1 MRQSKYVKGFRKPAM
16 TSRAAHVGVRQQRI
30 GDGFDRV
37 YRKVEDDE
45 ENQIGEVDGEIEVD
59 STRIKKPRPTPLR
72 PPIRDLRRRPTPLDL
87 RFRAAS
93 GEFQLCPPIPRCIK
107 RFGGE
112 NREGEEGRSIA
123 SYFGDLICKYLELE
137 LELVGSGGSETG
149 TVRFQILKFRI
160 WSDQIQIQFP
170 KYGICYPPGTWY
182 LVGSHS
188 FTSHDISLQF
198 TSSPSGFSIAAT
210 NFFIAATLHRD
221 LSVVHV
227 FLISIVPQTPS
238 QNLDC
243 GDSYAF
249 TESPSRSLVMEEQPT
264 DRESEVEQQKDPEV
278 KDKRKAEVW
287 HKFDVGRD
295 PKTNKITKAS
305 CKFCSIDLKV
315 TTNTGTS
322 SMLKHLKSCNGHP
335 NNIDSRQPKI
345 SMFKS
350 SQSEGTTVSK
360 WEFNQASTRQALTK
374 MIFID
379 EQPFSYVERAGFRL
393 FCSVAVPQF
402 SLPSRYTVAKDI
414 GKLYLSEMDNVRNTL
429 KCVKSRIAITT
440 DCWTSVQNLNYM
452 VLTAHFI
459 DDNWKLHKRILNFK
473 VMDSHK
479 RKEIGK
485 VLESCIL
492 KWGIEDKLS
501 CITVDNA
508 SANDVAVAYLKE
520 NLGDKLILGGEF
532 FHMRCAAH
540 ILNLIVKDGLNM
552 VKDSINCIR
561 AVCVHVRSSTERS
574 KLFDDCQKIPYK
586 GSLSLDNNT
595 RWNSTYLMLDR
606 AIKFEKV
613 FKRMKQEDPNIEK
626 ELKYGFLRPPGF
638 KKCTTY
644 KVLSSMVKDIL
655 AVPVST
661 VASESAFS
669 TSGRVVDDFRSSLGV
684 KTVEALI
691 CTQDWLRA
699 SNVCID
705 LEQLL
710 EDVEKYEKDIGD
722 TIDEAI
728 GQIYVVKRQ
737 KRPVPVPTKS
747 CSSSKNSGFGLTSS
761 SSRSQNQRSA
771 SSSSRS

>member
-1 MRQSKYVKGFRKPAM
+1 MNMIIELGL
-16 TSRAAHVGVRQQRI
+16 VR
-30 GDGFDRV
+30 
-37 YRKVEDDE
+37 DE
-45 ENQIGEVDGEIEVD
+45 Q
-59 STRIKKPRPTPLR
+59 
-72 PPIRDLRRRPTPLDL
+72 DLQVPG
-87 RFRAAS
+87 S
-93 GEFQLCPPIPRCIK
+93 G
-107 RFGGE
+107 
-112 NREGEEGRSIA
+112 S
-123 SYFGDLICKYLELE
+123 
-137 LELVGSGGSETG
+137 GSGGNRRFRNWNWSNRF
-149 TVRFQILKFRI
+149 RFQILKSGI
-160 WSDQIQIQFP
+160 WSNRFRFQIL
-170 KYGICYPPGTWY
+170 KSGIWYPAGTWY
-182 LVGSHS
+182 LTAASLRISALPHPPRFTQLHLIIFSLHFFGLRSSV
-188 FTSHDISLQF
+188 FTSRGAA
-198 TSSPSGFSIAAT
+198 SSSVF
-210 NFFIAATLHRD
+210 TLHRSIERVRH
-221 LSVVHV
+221 LSVSGHNR
-227 FLISIVPQTPS
+227 S
-238 QNLDC
+238 QH
-243 GDSYAF
+243 SSA
-249 TESPSRSLVMEEQPT
+249 TSMSSSVMEEQPT

-295 PKTNKITKAS
+295 PKTKKIMKAS

-322 SMLKHLKSCNGHP
+322 SMLKHLRSCNGHP
-335 NNIDSRQPKI
+335 NNIDKSQPNI

-360 WEFNQASTRQALTK
+360 WEFNQASTRQTLTK
-374 MIFID
+374 MIVID
-379 EQPFSYVERAGFRL
+379 EQPFSYVERCGFRL

-402 SLPSRYTVAKDI
+402 SLPSRFTVAKDI
-414 GKLYLSEMDNVRNTL
+414 GKLYLSEMDNMRNTL
-429 KCVKSRIAITT
+429 KCVKSKIAITT

-459 DDNWKLHKRILNFK
+459 DGNWKLHKRILNFQ

-479 RKEIGK
+479 GKEIGK

-532 FHMRCAAH
+532 FHMRCDAH

-574 KLFDDCQKIPYK
+574 KLFDDCVLKAKIPYK

-595 RWNSTYLMLDR
+595 MWNSTYLMLDR
-606 AIKFEKV
+606 ALKFEKV
-613 FKRMKQEDPNIEK
+613 FKRKKQEDPNIEK
-626 ELKYGFLRPPGF
+626 ELKYGFPSQQDWENA
-638 KKCTTY
+638 KS
-644 KVLSSMVKDIL
+644 LSQQED
-655 AVPVST
+655 PT

-669 TSGRVVDDFRSSLGV
+669 TSGRVVDDFRSNLGV

-691 CTQDWLRA
+691 YTQDWLRA

-728 GQIYVVKRQ
+728 GQ
-737 KRPVPVPTKS
+737 
-747 CSSSKNSGFGLTSS
+747 SSK
-761 SSRSQNQRSA
+761 
-771 SSSSRS
+771 